1 MTSTNRPGSASSQ
14 EWLPSTTVPAVP
26 TAVHIASKDSLGM
39 MPSRLAQITV
49 TGKRRRFS
57 SSSSGRRSARRAMLA
72 TFTTEL
78 GLRTRLGSASSKMT
92 GSTRV
97 AWRMGQTSE
106 GKWRPQSHSGRS
118 AIDVSTLPRFQDEPP
133 MEFTSTRERTTSG
146 WS

>member
-1 MTSTNRPGSASSQ
+1 
-14 EWLPSTTVPAVP
+14 
-26 TAVHIASKDSLGM
+26 M

-49 TGKRRRFS
+49 TGKPRRFS
-57 SSSSGRRSARRAMLA
+57 SSSSGRRSARRARLA

-78 GLRTRLGSASSKMT
+78 GLRTRLGSASSRMT

-97 AWRMGQTSE
+97 AWRIGQTSD

-118 AIDVSTLPRFQDEPP
+118 AIDVSTLPRFHDEPP

-146 WS
+146 WSWASRIADAAAEGVADDDDLLLHADGPDELLQPAA